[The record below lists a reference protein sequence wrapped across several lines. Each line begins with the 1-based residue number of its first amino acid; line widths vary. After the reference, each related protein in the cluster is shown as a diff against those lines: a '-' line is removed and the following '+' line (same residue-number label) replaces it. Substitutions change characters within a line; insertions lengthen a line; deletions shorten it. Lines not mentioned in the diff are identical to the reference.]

1 MSASYWNPNGIFLT
15 DDYLVSNRV
24 NLPDS
29 SYVLL
34 LKLQIVLN
42 SNDGTLASIQKF
54 IALFFPGLVTVVD
67 NKDMSLTY
75 TVSRLVSIPADV
87 LAAYLPKPMGVG
99 ITVNI
104 I

>member
-1 MSASYWNPNGIFLT
+1 MSAVYWNPNGIFLT
-15 DDYLVSNRV
+15 DNYLVTNRV

-29 SYVLL
+29 SYMLL

-42 SNDGTLASIQKF
+42 HNDGTLASIMAL
-54 IALFFPGLVTVVD
+54 IALFFPGLITLVD
-67 NKDMSLTY
+67 NKDMTLTY

-87 LAAYLPKPMGVG
+87 LALYLPKPMGCS